1 MDWLR
6 DREGPPPATAQ
17 KGALPVPWLLVR
29 EAIAEEWRMAP
40 FDIPPLT
47 DREHDLADEVGRWID
62 VANLKAKYR
71 TS

>member
-1 MDWLR
+1 
-6 DREGPPPATAQ
+6 
-17 KGALPVPWLLVR
+17 VR